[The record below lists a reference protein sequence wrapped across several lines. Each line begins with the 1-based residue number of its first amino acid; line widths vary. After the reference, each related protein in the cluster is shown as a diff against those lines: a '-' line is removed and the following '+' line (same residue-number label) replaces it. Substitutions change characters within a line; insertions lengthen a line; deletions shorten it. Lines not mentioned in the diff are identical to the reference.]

1 MSNACS
7 LPKVRMSSALPNAFN
22 LSRPKQAKLLN
33 LTQRV
38 YSILFPPLPDHNCV
52 GAISASILGR
62 RGSGKTELAKAI
74 GKTGYDIYGPDNIN
88 IIWSTSLR
96 YCMDHMDYKA
106 VQLLMIDDAMQEQSS
121 RRIHKNTNDLA
132 DYHKLRHLHEKK
144 CPRGYVITVWAWQR
158 WMDLDPAYKDSLDI
172 IWLKTGQTD
181 EAEKQ
186 HMRRI
191 YGDAC
196 YKYITKNWGY
206 MMTGDSN
213 AKSRSIVHLVPLEE
227 TGLEN
232 GVFIQRMVDF
242 PQMPPFVDYSLL
254 KSSEAE
260 EAPVKECVPKKA
272 DDPKW
277 ALKVKCYNKI
287 VLQSLDC
294 RTAGRQLKVSHMTA
308 SRYAKEVQSY
318 LAEQQTAKP
327 QEAET

>member
-7 LPKVRMSSALPNAFN
+7 LPKVRMSPGLPNAFS

-33 LTQRV
+33 LTEKV
-38 YSILFPPLPDHNCV
+38 YNILLPPIPDRNDV
-52 GAISASILGR
+52 TTISAAILGR
-62 RGSGKTELAKAI
+62 RGSGKSVMMTGFAKRA
-74 GKTGYDIYGPDNIN
+74 YDTYGAENLN
-88 IIWSTSLR
+88 IIWSTSLK
-96 YCMDHMDYKA
+96 YCIDRMDEKP
-106 VQLLMIDDAMQEQSS
+106 VQLLLIDDAMEEQSS
-121 RRIHKNTNDLA
+121 RRIHKNTKDLA
-132 DYHKLRHLHEKK
+132 KYHKLRHLHEKV
-144 CPRGYVITVWAWQR
+144 CLRGSVITVWAWQR

-172 IWLKTGQTD
+172 IFLKTGQTD
-181 EAEKQ
+181 ETEKQ
-186 HMRRI
+186 SMRRI
-191 YGDAC
+191 YGDTC

-206 MMTGDSN
+206 MMTGDNN
-213 AKSRSIVHLVPLEE
+213 AKSRSIVHMMPLEG
-227 TGLEN
+227 TGMEN

-242 PQMPPFVDYSLL
+242 PQMPPFVDYSLI
-254 KSSEAE
+254 SSEAE
-260 EAPVKECVPKKA
+260 ETPVKESVPKKA

-308 SRYAKEVQSY
+308 SRYAKEVQSF